1 MAIKAL
7 GESLLSSAKKK
18 AKRGQKLGQLAGLA
32 MIGMSIANSNIR
44 KKAMTRYNEWNNSL
58 TPIKKA
64 LDENLLES
72 GRVEAE
78 YKERSGH
85 AGGELQ
91 SFIDA
96 KFEMLKKAGGTVPS
110 GQPQPSD
117 QEYLAIAKKEALPEF
132 KEYRER
138 VEAYQDI
145 FGIKDE
151 EYYKQYNR
159 LNKLTTAE
167 LKNDNLM
174 ELLGNRTGWGKD
186 TSQIATEIMLANN
199 RSATLNIP
207 ANILA
212 QFDTEYFDELSAMA
226 QQTAKIQKVR
236 KERLLSLSEQSK
248 NRDSK
253 VLLELVTPKRSSA
266 VKIDEQINKAWET
279 ISKVSTKVAGKNVI
293 NTDYIGNLKF
303 IDEQFEDEYT
313 VAELLDELDKINS
326 KTQKPIKDTEINAI
340 SNKDVLINTAKELAQ
355 FEKEKF
361 MVTGSGVVDDI
372 MYKGWMKEG
381 FQKALAGVVVEE
393 LNVPYWFD
401 KKIIKLKYE
410 EDTPPPPPDETPVP
424 IVLLRNKIAEYQDN
438 PMGMPSGVLKDIQ
451 RIVEELPEYKDEFS
465 VYLPEE
471 EDMTNLSDTD
481 KSYTFKTDINISDR
495 PIINKII
502 EVESSGNPNAV
513 SDHGAKGLMQLKDST
528 ADNPGLGVRPAVRN
542 DDGFISP
549 EENVRVGTDYFDALT
564 EKYGGDLVTAAMA
577 YNAGMGTIDKWIA
590 EGRDFSKL
598 RIETQDYVKKIF
610 GEEAYNELKN
620 AGVRVVSTSTP
631 APTPAPTTSKS
642 LLSMDEDEVMRSAA
656 ADKARE
662 EAAEIPGQVVEG
674 VINIANRNRIN
685 NLEKDLERVKD
696 NKRPIMMLNSS
707 MRDYLEENY
716 NVTSLRTLS
725 KPDKIKAIEEL
736 IELLKS

>member
-1 MAIKAL
+1 
-7 GESLLSSAKKK
+7 
-18 AKRGQKLGQLAGLA
+18 
-32 MIGMSIANSNIR
+32 
-44 KKAMTRYNEWNNSL
+44 
-58 TPIKKA
+58 
-64 LDENLLES
+64 
-72 GRVEAE
+72 
-78 YKERSGH
+78 
-85 AGGELQ
+85 
-91 SFIDA
+91 
-96 KFEMLKKAGGTVPS
+96 
-110 GQPQPSD
+110 
-117 QEYLAIAKKEALPEF
+117 
-132 KEYRER
+132 
-138 VEAYQDI
+138 
-145 FGIKDE
+145 
-151 EYYKQYNR
+151 
-159 LNKLTTAE
+159 
-167 LKNDNLM
+167 
-174 ELLGNRTGWGKD
+174 
-186 TSQIATEIMLANN
+186 
-199 RSATLNIP
+199 
-207 ANILA
+207 
-212 QFDTEYFDELSAMA
+212 
-226 QQTAKIQKVR
+226 
-236 KERLLSLSEQSK
+236 
-248 NRDSK
+248 
-253 VLLELVTPKRSSA
+253 
-266 VKIDEQINKAWET
+266 
-279 ISKVSTKVAGKNVI
+279 
-293 NTDYIGNLKF
+293 
-303 IDEQFEDEYT
+303 
-313 VAELLDELDKINS
+313 
-326 KTQKPIKDTEINAI
+326 
-340 SNKDVLINTAKELAQ
+340 
-355 FEKEKF
+355 
-361 MVTGSGVVDDI
+361 
-372 MYKGWMKEG
+372 
-381 FQKALAGVVVEE
+381 
-393 LNVPYWFD
+393 
-401 KKIIKLKYE
+401 
-410 EDTPPPPPDETPVP
+410 
-424 IVLLRNKIAEYQDN
+424 
-438 PMGMPSGVLKDIQ
+438 MPSGVLKDIQ

>member
-78 YKERSGH
+78 YKKRSGH

-145 FGIKDE
+145 FGIKDD

-186 TSQIATEIMLANN
+186 TSQVATEIMLANN

-226 QQTAKIQKVR
+226 QRTAKTQKVR

-266 VKIDEQINKAWET
+266 VKIDEQINKAWST
-279 ISKVSTKVAGKNVI
+279 ISEKFIGEGRNIKD
-293 NTDYIGNLKF
+293 NTDYIGDLKF
-303 IDEQFEDEYT
+303 VDKQFEDEYT
-313 VAELLDELDKINS
+313 VADLLDELAKINS
-326 KTQKPIKDTEINAI
+326 KTQEPIKDTEINAI
-340 SNKDVLINTAKELAQ
+340 SNEDFLINTAKELAQ

-361 MVTGSGVVDDI
+361 MATGSGVVDDI

-471 EDMTNLSDTD
+471 DEETPPPSPT
-481 KSYTFKTDINISDR
+481 
-495 PIINKII
+495 
-502 EVESSGNPNAV
+502 
-513 SDHGAKGLMQLKDST
+513 
-528 ADNPGLGVRPAVRN
+528 PAPTP
-542 DDGFISP
+542 SP
-549 EENVRVGTDYFDALT
+549 
-564 EKYGGDLVTAAMA
+564 
-577 YNAGMGTIDKWIA
+577 
-590 EGRDFSKL
+590 
-598 RIETQDYVKKIF
+598 
-610 GEEAYNELKN
+610 
-620 AGVRVVSTSTP
+620 TP

-642 LLSMDEDEVMRSAA
+642 LLSMDEEEVMSSAA

-662 EAAEIPGQVVEG
+662 EAAAIPGQVVTG
-674 VINIANRNRIN
+674 VSDFVDAKILE
-685 NLEKDLERVKD
+685 NLEEIVVKMKDGKPAIGTSTARVATWLK
-696 NKRPIMMLNSS
+696 NTKNIS
-707 MRDYLEENY
+707 YY
-716 NVTSLRTLS
+716 KLS
-725 KPDKIKAIEEL
+725 KEERIEAIEEY
-736 IELLKS
+736 IETLKS